1 MLTFPTLNESSLA
14 NVSAS
19 AALKPV
25 MVLVTVTF
33 AVPATGVNLSRVNL
47 TLSIKFPT
55 VASLDAVLPATKK
68 KRVEY

>member
-1 MLTFPTLNESSLA
+1 
-14 NVSAS
+14 
-19 AALKPV
+19 

-33 AVPATGVNLSRVNL
+33 AVPATGVNLSRVNF

>member
-1 MLTFPTLNESSLA
+1 MLTFPTLNESFLA

-25 MVLVTVTF
+25 MVLVTVIF

-55 VASLDAVLPATKK
+55 VSILDAVLPATKK